1 MKTLVKILIL
11 IFPFVM
17 NAQIQTDVSLIKYE
31 DLEKR
36 INQEKDKFLVVN
48 FWATT
53 CAPCVKELPHFIE
66 VNNKYSKNL
75 NFKMLLVSLDM
86 ARDKAKVINFIKNKN
101 LNAEVVIL
109 DDNKRMNTWIPKFQD
124 NWEGEIPVTFFYKNG
139 KKVFFNNGE
148 ISLEE
153 LESAITKYYNP

>member
-1 MKTLVKILIL
+1 
-11 IFPFVM
+11 M

-109 DDNKRMNTWIPKFQD
+109 DDNKRMNTWIPKFQND
-124 NWEGEIPVTFFYKNG
+124 WEGEIPVTFFYKNG

-148 ISLEE
+148 MSLEE

>member
-1 MKTLVKILIL
+1 MKTLVKFLLL

-17 NAQIQTDVSLIKYE
+17 NAQLQTDVSLIKYE

-36 INQEKDKFLVVN
+36 IAQEKDKFVVVN

-66 VNNKYSKNL
+66 LNKKYSQNP

-86 ARDKAKVINFIKNKN
+86 ARDKQKVINFIKNKN
-101 LNAEVVIL
+101 LNAEVLIL
-109 DDNKRMNTWIPKFQD
+109 DDNKRMNTWIPKFQKD
-124 NWEGEIPVTFFYKNG
+124 WEGEIPVTLFYKNG
-139 KKVFFNNGE
+139 EKVFFNNGE
-148 ISLEE
+148 MSLEE
-153 LESAITKYYNP
+153 LESAISQNYNP